1 MILSKKTKHGLLSM
15 GLAFG
20 ILTSSVVSPAS
31 VSVLASDYSARNV
44 LSDAYIQSQ
53 FPAPISEENITSA
66 SVRSEALQ
74 LQSSKR
80 AFDLDLSGQ
89 SFDGSGG
96 IDYSKNAKYMDV
108 LKNLKTTQ
116 NDQTIILRF
125 KTSSDG
131 LLFGAGSDALT
142 TTGKNMTVS
151 IRDGKLRLVM
161 RNTKKADGAPAGG
174 LKGSFNVSLADGN
187 WHTVAISFL
196 PSLNYVN
203 DNVRIAVDG
212 TDLNYAS
219 NTWGSSWKAGFNQ
232 GAGADYNLLQIG
244 GGSYVGVNNN
254 DYASANFNGKIDFIT
269 VIDKAY
275 SMDDLKSSPT
285 NRSARSLPNSM
296 PCVRAEPARHG
307 SSPAVQRRLPILK
320 TPLPSVTGLG
330 FLRIPCA
337 AAAAILKEDVS
348 YSIQPVAV
356 PMLLLFLQIT
366 TDRSMLT
373 TRRQ

>member
-1 MILSKKTKHGLLSM
+1 MILSKKTKQGLLSM

-53 FPAPISEENITSA
+53 FPAPISEEDITSA

-131 LLFGAGSDALT
+131 LLFGAGTDALT

-161 RNTKKADGAPAGG
+161 RNTKKADGAPE
-174 LKGSFNVSLADGN
+174 
-187 WHTVAISFL
+187 
-196 PSLNYVN
+196 
-203 DNVRIAVDG
+203 
-212 TDLNYAS
+212 
-219 NTWGSSWKAGFNQ
+219 
-232 GAGADYNLLQIG
+232 IG
-244 GGSYVGVNNN
+244 
-254 DYASANFNGKIDFIT
+254 
-269 VIDKAY
+269 
-275 SMDDLKSSPT
+275 
-285 NRSARSLPNSM
+285 
-296 PCVRAEPARHG
+296 RAH
-307 SSPAVQRRLPILK
+307 V
-320 TPLPSVTGLG
+320 
-330 FLRIPCA
+330 
-337 AAAAILKEDVS
+337 
-348 YSIQPVAV
+348 
-356 PMLLLFLQIT
+356 
-366 TDRSMLT
+366 
-373 TRRQ
+373 

>member
-53 FPAPISEENITSA
+53 FPAPISEEDITSA

-131 LLFGAGSDALT
+131 LLFGAGTDALT

-174 LKGSFNVSLADGN
+174 LKGSFNVNLADGN

-275 SMDDLKSSPT
+275 SMDDLKSISYEQV
-285 NRSARSLPNSM
+285 S
-296 PCVRAEPARHG
+296 
-307 SSPAVQRRLPILK
+307 
-320 TPLPSVTGLG
+320 SVTAKLNAMRQSGTGQDMALH
-330 FLRIPCA
+330 
-337 AAAAILKEDVS
+337 
-348 YSIQPVAV
+348 
-356 PMLLLFLQIT
+356 
-366 TDRSMLT
+366 
-373 TRRQ
+373 RRYRGGCRF

>member
-1 MILSKKTKHGLLSM
+1 M

-53 FPAPISEENITSA
+53 FPAPISEEDITSA

-131 LLFGAGSDALT
+131 LLFGAGTDALT

-161 RNTKKADGAPAGG
+161 RNTKKQMVHCRR
-174 LKGSFNVSLADGN
+174 LKGSFNVNLADGN

-232 GAGADYNLLQIG
+232 GAGADYNLLQI
-244 GGSYVGVNNN
+244 
-254 DYASANFNGKIDFIT
+254 A
-269 VIDKAY
+269 
-275 SMDDLKSSPT
+275 
-285 NRSARSLPNSM
+285 
-296 PCVRAEPARHG
+296 
-307 SSPAVQRRLPILK
+307 AVLMSVSTTTTTLLPIL
-320 TPLPSVTGLG
+320 TVRL
-330 FLRIPCA
+330 
-337 AAAAILKEDVS
+337 ILS
-348 YSIQPVAV
+348 P
-356 PMLLLFLQIT
+356 
-366 TDRSMLT
+366 
-373 TRRQ
+373 